1 VAPADYINYCLFQA
15 TARIPFVHFSVPEG
29 LGDWAY
35 EPLGSGEWKE
45 SLSLAALFVIGD
57 RFPQVDVLGA
67 LSEEFS
73 LVWGAP
79 EAGRST
85 YFDTFDWRLFRAD
98 LQLSA
103 RRRGSSVELTLDG
116 PGVTPL
122 AGKSRRLPT
131 FGRLLPPGPLRT
143 RIETITRTRR
153 LLTLGHFRW
162 KVERAEVFDQ
172 DGTRFASVEFRT
184 GEAIGPSS
192 RQAFPL
198 PATLHPLPARG
209 QGKAAR
215 EVSAFLWRSFRLPRT
230 RRRELELV
238 MDALGRTPGLDPS
251 SADITLDPEMEATA
265 AAKIIHNALL
275 SVMRA
280 NEAGLLRDLDPEF
293 LHDFRVGIRKTRSGL
308 GQLKGVFPRRDRM
321 HFQREF
327 RWLGDRTGPTRD
339 MDVYLQKIP
348 DYQEALPGGV
358 IDELQPLVD
367 FLERRKRREHNRLT
381 RTLNSKRYDRLMRD
395 WSGFLAQS
403 SPTGLLPG
411 NATRPILDVASERT
425 WKVFGKVLNS
435 GKAAGGD
442 ATAEALHRLRINC
455 KRLRYLLSFFRSLF
469 PPEEMKPLLKELKR
483 LQDVLGDFND
493 IQVQQVSLRQ
503 FAEEMMY
510 AGLAPPETFLAMGRL
525 MGQLET
531 QQEIERIAFASQF
544 KTFAGNR
551 NVRRFQRIFRGG
563 NP

>member
-1 VAPADYINYCLFQA
+1 
-15 TARIPFVHFSVPEG
+15 
-29 LGDWAY
+29 
-35 EPLGSGEWKE
+35 
-45 SLSLAALFVIGD
+45 
-57 RFPQVDVLGA
+57 
-67 LSEEFS
+67 
-73 LVWGAP
+73 
-79 EAGRST
+79 
-85 YFDTFDWRLFRAD
+85 
-98 LQLSA
+98 
-103 RRRGSSVELTLDG
+103 
-116 PGVTPL
+116 
-122 AGKSRRLPT
+122 
-131 FGRLLPPGPLRT
+131 
-143 RIETITRTRR
+143 
-153 LLTLGHFRW
+153 
-162 KVERAEVFDQ
+162 
-172 DGTRFASVEFRT
+172 
-184 GEAIGPSS
+184 
-192 RQAFPL
+192 
-198 PATLHPLPARG
+198 
-209 QGKAAR
+209 
-215 EVSAFLWRSFRLPRT
+215 
-230 RRRELELV
+230 
-238 MDALGRTPGLDPS
+238 
-251 SADITLDPEMEATA
+251 
-265 AAKIIHNALL
+265 
-275 SVMRA
+275 
-280 NEAGLLRDLDPEF
+280 
-293 LHDFRVGIRKTRSGL
+293 
-308 GQLKGVFPRRDRM
+308 M

-358 IDELQPLVD
+358 NDELQPPVD

-381 RTLNSKRYDRLMRD
+381 RTLKSKRYDRLMKD
-395 WSGFLAQS
+395 WSGFLAES

-442 ATAEALHRLRINC
+442 ATAKALHRLRINC

-531 QQEIERIAFASQF
+531 QQEIERIAFARQF

-551 NVRRFQRIFRGG
+551 NVRRFQRIFRGD